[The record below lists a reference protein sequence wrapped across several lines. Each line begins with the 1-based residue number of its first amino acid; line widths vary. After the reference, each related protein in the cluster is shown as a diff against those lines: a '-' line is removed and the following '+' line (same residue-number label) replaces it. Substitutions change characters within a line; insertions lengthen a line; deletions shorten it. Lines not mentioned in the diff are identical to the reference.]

1 MAANPQM
8 VTLNTTATYD
18 GVVTPLVR
26 GTIIDVPTGS
36 ALATALSGK
45 IVALTA
51 QQQVPGS
58 SDSLGAGSM
67 AAGMENGY
75 GPGKVPFNAGQVG

>member
-8 VTLNTTATYD
+8 VTANTTATYD
-18 GVVTPLVR
+18 GVIVPLMR
-26 GTIIDVPTGS
+26 GTVIDVPNGS

-45 IVALTA
+45 IVALSA
-51 QQQVPGS
+51 QQQIPGS

-75 GPGKVPFNAGQVG
+75 GPGKVPYNAGQAG